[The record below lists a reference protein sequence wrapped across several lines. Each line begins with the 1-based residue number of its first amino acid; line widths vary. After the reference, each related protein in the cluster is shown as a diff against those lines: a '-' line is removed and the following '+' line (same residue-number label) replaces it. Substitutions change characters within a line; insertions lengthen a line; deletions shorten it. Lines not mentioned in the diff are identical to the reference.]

1 MNYLGNLSS
10 EETMDMDISN
20 NIEDSSTNDC
30 SSPSPIRHEDIM
42 DILTNNEV
50 LAINPDSQDEV
61 DPDERDS
68 ETEELVKVVDNNAV
82 SSKTELRGT

>member
-1 MNYLGNLSS
+1 
-10 EETMDMDISN
+10 MDMDISN
-20 NIEDSSTNDC
+20 NIEDSSTNNC
-30 SSPSPIRHEDIM
+30 SSPSPIRHEDVM

-68 ETEELVKVVDNNAV
+68 EAEELAKVMDNNAV
-82 SSKTELRGT
+82 SSKTE